1 MSMLNIEP
9 GGIESEGEGNVADV
23 SSISDGYHTFGELYE
38 HRHALFIALMASHP
52 EFAWYSL
59 THNDE
64 GNTPCYEGYFIA
76 GINIP
81 IKTNSIT
88 PFHRWPWTQ
97 VSYHLP
103 IKYLETVRAFYPQS
117 HQPKYDG
124 HTSDDVINRILNW
137 VKGDYY
143 YDHAV

>member
-9 GGIESEGEGNVADV
+9 GGIESEGDGNVADV

-52 EFAWYSL
+52 ELSWYSL

-81 IKTNSIT
+81 ILVNG
-88 PFHRWPWTQ
+88 RRAWTQ
-97 VSYHLP
+97 ASYHLP
-103 IKYLETVRAFYPQS
+103 IKYLETVRVFYPQS
-117 HQPKYDG
+117 LQPKYDG
-124 HTSDDVINRILNW
+124 HTSNDVVERILNW
-137 VKGDYY
+137 AKGDF
-143 YDHAV
+143 YDYAV